1 MRRLHRQ
8 PPSPGIGQGT
18 SAAVWR
24 GIPFA
29 PIGPRSGPSAISAR
43 GVFRGGSAPFAG
55 GPPDSRGSGSPVR
68 ALAGGDDSAVARATA
83 AAGDGGRGAVRV
95 DPDVPGP
102 RRGGAAEVDKR
113 RRHRSMLRKNAST
126 WSAAAL
132 ALAGT
137 SYLAFLTGASESPTP
152 VEVRTTPAL
161 GSEENVRA
169 LFAKWVANHERAG
182 GDRNVVLGL
191 GWSKGLSKE
200 YTKARGR
207 VRLDLLDGAVSVE
220 ARDLPE
226 GVSEVWLVDNI
237 DRPGDSCAPEVGDA
251 FIRVGSLAREGE
263 VARLQADLGDD
274 TFAKFDVDVVVV
286 ARDGKGPVSG
296 GVLFGSPTFF
306 QRFYRQ
312 VTRGSRDPAQSLSL
326 AMMQRAP
333 RTLSAQDPLL
343 AVLSP
348 LQIVQSPPSPVQP
361 GSNLFFI

>member
-1 MRRLHRQ
+1 
-8 PPSPGIGQGT
+8 
-18 SAAVWR
+18 
-24 GIPFA
+24 
-29 PIGPRSGPSAISAR
+29 
-43 GVFRGGSAPFAG
+43 
-55 GPPDSRGSGSPVR
+55 
-68 ALAGGDDSAVARATA
+68 
-83 AAGDGGRGAVRV
+83 
-95 DPDVPGP
+95 
-102 RRGGAAEVDKR
+102 
-113 RRHRSMLRKNAST
+113 MLRKHAST

-137 SYLAFLTGASESPTP
+137 SYLAFLAPAPEAATEGSRPTP
-152 VEVRTTPAL
+152 AV

-169 LFAKWVANHERAG
+169 AFSKWVAKHERAG

-191 GWSKGLSKE
+191 GWSKALSKE
-200 YTKARGR
+200 YTKASGR

-220 ARDLPE
+220 ARGLPE

-348 LQIVQSPPSPVQP
+348 LQIVQSPPSPVET
-361 GSNLFFI
+361 GSNLFFNETFNGNGRTCGTCHPANNNFTIDPTFISTLPQSDPL